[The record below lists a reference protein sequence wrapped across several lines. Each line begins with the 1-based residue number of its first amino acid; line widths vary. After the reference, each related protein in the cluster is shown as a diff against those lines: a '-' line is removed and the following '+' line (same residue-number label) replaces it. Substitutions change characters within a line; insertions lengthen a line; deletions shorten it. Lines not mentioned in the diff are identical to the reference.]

1 MKAESRPKQAKR
13 NRLTKNDQK
22 IENPEENLSAESGSK
37 HLTED
42 HGNDRPAE
50 FRPKPEDLRA
60 SGCTLEQIEQF
71 GNCRCTAEKLRFLQH
86 HRDQLLDSIHEQERQ
101 ISTLDYLTYQMGKTA
116 GHTGFRS

>member
-1 MKAESRPKQAKR
+1 MKAESRPEQAKR

-22 IENPEENLSAESGSK
+22 TENSGENHLAKFGSK

-42 HGNDRPAE
+42 RRNNHSEE
-50 FRPKPEDLRA
+50 FRPGPEDLRA

-71 GNCRCTAEKLRFLQH
+71 DNCRCTAEKLRFLQH

-101 ISTLDYLTYQMGKTA
+101 ISTLDYLTWQMGKNA